1 MNIRREDSEKE
12 DIKQGYKEPASP
24 VEGTL
29 PLHYAPHDAGAFS
42 LVGLKVSGPDIEDTL
57 NSYMEQ
63 ANAADLFVVAG
74 YGLSD
79 EDQAEIKQENAD
91 VEFGYFVDTVVG
103 DTPSAIR
110 VFSSDEGYFDVRVG
124 EWRVSYEIKW
134 SGACSNDG

>member
-1 MNIRREDSEKE
+1 M
-12 DIKQGYKEPASP
+12 
-24 VEGTL
+24 
-29 PLHYAPHDAGAFS
+29 
-42 LVGLKVSGPDIEDTL
+42 VGLKVSGPDIEDTL
-57 NSYMEQ
+57 NSYMET

-110 VFSSDEGYFDVRVG
+110 VFSQTKDISTFELVSG
-124 EWRVSYEIKW
+124 EFPTKTNEVAIASTLANQYKV
-134 SGACSNDG
+134 